1 MIGMIVEEYIANREN
16 QREITDMLTD
26 YYATDVIIADQNKR
40 KEEKIIKR
48 LTEMNEKDIL
58 ELFKKGSFAY

>member
-1 MIGMIVEEYIANREN
+1 MIGMIVEEYIVNREN

-40 KEEKIIKR
+40 KEEKIVKR

>member
-1 MIGMIVEEYIANREN
+1 MIGMIVEEYIVNREN